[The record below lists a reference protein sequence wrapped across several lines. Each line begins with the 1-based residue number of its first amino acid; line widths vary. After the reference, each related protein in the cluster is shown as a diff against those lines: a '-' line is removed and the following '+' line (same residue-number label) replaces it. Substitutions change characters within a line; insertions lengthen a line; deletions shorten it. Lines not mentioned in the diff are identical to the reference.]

1 MNKEKYDDVNIEENA
16 PEETTSENNTSE
28 KTISENNTEETTC
41 EKNAEGNTDENT
53 EGNTSGE
60 DVLPILDED
69 GACAV
74 IEAILF
80 AMGNSVRITK
90 ICDVLNMGKKEIKP
104 LLERLQSRYERA
116 DSGLELVCFED
127 SIQLCT
133 KSTTFDYLAKIA
145 RMPQKY
151 SLTDTMLETLSIVAY
166 KQPVTRAAIEK
177 IRGVNC
183 DHAINKLLEY
193 ELIEEV
199 GRLDAPGRPILF
211 GTTEQFLRSFG
222 VKSISDLPTLGPELV
237 EEMKQQAEEE
247 ISEIGEKGQVKVEV

>member
-16 PEETTSENNTSE
+16 SEETTCENNTSE
-28 KTISENNTEETTC
+28 NNASENNASE
-41 EKNAEGNTDENT
+41 NNT
-53 EGNTSGE
+53 EGNTSENNTEGNIGE
-60 DVLPILDED
+60 DVLPFLDED